1 MPERSGAVL
10 LPPSRWWVDAPA
22 PSGVGLA
29 VGRWVTNMLARRW
42 DVQVSGRG
50 NVPMDGPVILASN
63 HMAMLD
69 GPVMMAASPRAFHA
83 LVKIEV
89 FVGPERHFFSATGQI
104 PVDRRTVDRAAIRAA
119 LAVLSA
125 GRALA
130 IYPEGRRGFGDLAK
144 VKPGV
149 GYLALCTGAPVVP
162 VACLGTRRGT
172 VDKRIVPTRGQQ
184 MAVSFGE
191 PLLFETMGWPRTR
204 QAVSAATA
212 RITDAMRANLAGLRE
227 RTGIALPPDLP

>member
-1 MPERSGAVL
+1 MAEHSGAVL
-10 LPPSRWWVDAPA
+10 LPPSRWWVDAHP
-22 PSGVGLA
+22 PSGLGLSI
-29 VGRWVTNMLARRW
+29 GRWVTLMLARRW
-42 DVQVSGRG
+42 DIQVFGRQ
-50 NVPMDGPVILASN
+50 NVPLSGPVILASN

-104 PVDRRTVDRAAIRAA
+104 PVDRYTVDRAAVRSA

-130 IYPEGRRGFGDLAK
+130 IYPEGRRGLGDVAR

-162 VACLGTRRGT
+162 VACLGTRQGT
-172 VDKRIVPTRGQQ
+172 VDKRIVPTKGQR
-184 MAVSFGE
+184 MAVGFGE
-191 PLLFETMGWPRTR
+191 PLSVGTMEWPRTR
-204 QAVSAATA
+204 QAVAAATA
-212 RITDAMRANLAGLRE
+212 RITDALRANLAGLRE
-227 RTGIALPPDLP
+227 RTGIDLPPDLP